1 MTPKTG
7 LATALVAAVVAAL
20 VTAATLLVI
29 WRVAPGVVDAPSAA
43 LDEKKITDIV
53 HSYLTKNPEILVEM
67 TNELDKRQAEE
78 QAANQQKVISEN
90 ADALFRSPNAYVAGN
105 PNGDVNV
112 VEFFDYNCGFCRRAL
127 PEVVKLIENDGK
139 VRLVLKELPIFGEDS
154 EAASK
159 AALAAG
165 KQGKYFEMH
174 QKLFTEPGKADKD
187 KALKVA
193 GELGLDIPQLEKDM
207 EDPSVKQAL
216 DEAKDLAQKLGLRPG
231 HPRRA
236 RRPVRSVRQGRRA
249 NSREG
254 LQGHVLRPPGGGMRP
269 LPAPWGGFCR
279 TAEKLIKGPVSS
291 AETSARAPRARPA
304 HQAFAKPPWPNR
316 STF

>member
-1 MTPKTG
+1 MQAKRAKAGLIDGTPNWIKADDILAFEIPRPQLTVAPGDLSMTPKTG

-29 WRVAPGVVDAPSAA
+29 WRAAPGVVDAPSAA

-67 TNELDKRQAEE
+67 TNELDKRQR
-78 QAANQQKVISEN
+78 QSRR
-90 ADALFRSPNAYVAGN
+90 RSSRRSSARTPTPCSARRIAYVAGN
-105 PNGDVNV
+105 PNGDVSV

-127 PEVVKLIENDGK
+127 PEVVKLVENDGK
-139 VRLVLKELPIFGEDS
+139 VRVVLKELPIFGEDS
-154 EAASK
+154 EAAAK

-193 GELGLDIPQLEKDM
+193 G
-207 EDPSVKQAL
+207 
-216 DEAKDLAQKLGLRPG
+216 
-231 HPRRA
+231 
-236 RRPVRSVRQGRRA
+236 
-249 NSREG
+249 
-254 LQGHVLRPPGGGMRP
+254 
-269 LPAPWGGFCR
+269 
-279 TAEKLIKGPVSS
+279 
-291 AETSARAPRARPA
+291 
-304 HQAFAKPPWPNR
+304 
-316 STF
+316 

>member
-29 WRVAPGVVDAPSAA
+29 WRAAPGVVDAPSAA
-43 LDEKKITDIV
+43 LDEKKITDVV

-78 QAANQQKVISEN
+78 QAANQQKVVSEN
-90 ADALFRSPNAYVAGN
+90 ADALFRSPHAYVAGN

-112 VEFFDYNCGFCRRAL
+112 VEFFDYNCGFCKRAL

-139 VRLVLKELPIFGEDS
+139 VRVVLKELPIFGEDS

-216 DEAKDLAQKLGLRPG
+216 DEAKDLAQKLGLQGTPLYLVGDQVIPG
-231 HPRRA
+231 APDDLYDQFVKDVA
-236 RRPVRSVRQGRRA
+236 QI
-249 NSREG
+249 RE
-254 LQGHVLRPPGGGMRP
+254 
-269 LPAPWGGFCR
+269 
-279 TAEKLIKGPVSS
+279 KGCK
-291 AETSARAPRARPA
+291 ATC
-304 HQAFAKPPWPNR
+304 
-316 STF
+316 